1 MTGYPLSRPDLNGR
15 EEEYVLQTL
24 RENTISSLGRHVGEF
39 ERAFAAFHRIPW
51 AVAVSNGTAA
61 LHLAL
66 HALGLGPGD
75 EVIVPDLT
83 FVATANAVAYTGA
96 TPVFVDVDPAS
107 WTIDVDQVARTIT
120 DRTRAV
126 VAVHLYGMPAR
137 MSKLRDLAKGRGI
150 ALVED
155 AAEALGARDQ
165 GQLVGTAG
173 DAGCFSFYGN
183 KIVTTG
189 EGGMVIAAS
198 AGLDQRLR
206 HLRDHAMSA
215 EHRYYHDE
223 VGFNYRLTA
232 VQAAIGLA
240 QVERLGSFLE
250 EREKIESW
258 YRRELSGAR
267 DVVFQHG
274 PAGSDAVC
282 WQFTCRI
289 EGSTRERRDWIIERL
304 RGQGVDS
311 RPALRPMRSLPMYAG
326 PTLPNAQR
334 ISDEGIS
341 LPTFVGLREP
351 DVTAICGILRKLV

>member
-1 MTGYPLSRPDLNGR
+1 MTGYPVGRPDLSGK
-15 EEEYVLQTL
+15 EEQYVLEAL
-24 RENTISSLGRHVGEF
+24 RENAISSLGRHVAEF
-39 ERAFAAFHRIPW
+39 ERAFAAFHRVPS

-96 TPVFVDVDPAS
+96 TPVIVDVEPAS
-107 WTIDVDQVARTIT
+107 WTIDVDQVARAIT
-120 DRTRAV
+120 ERTKAV
-126 VAVHLYGMPAR
+126 VAVHLYGVPAQMR
-137 MSKLRDLAKGRGI
+137 RLRDLVKGRSI
-150 ALVED
+150 AIVED
-155 AAEALGARDQ
+155 AAEALGARED
-165 GQLVGTAG
+165 GRLVGTLG

-183 KIVTTG
+183 KIITTG
-189 EGGMVIAAS
+189 EGGMVIAS
-198 AGLDQRLR
+198 GGSMDHRLR

-215 EHRYYHDE
+215 VERYHHDE
-223 VGFNYRLTA
+223 IGFNYRLTA

-250 EREKIESW
+250 ERKKIEGW
-258 YRRELSGAR
+258 YRRELTGVR
-267 DVVFQHG
+267 DVVFRNS
-274 PAGSDAVC
+274 PEGSDPVC
-282 WQFTCRI
+282 WLFTCRI
-289 EGSTRERRDWIIERL
+289 EGSTRERRDGIIARL
-304 RGQGVDS
+304 RAEGVDS

-326 PTLPNAQR
+326 PSLPTAKR